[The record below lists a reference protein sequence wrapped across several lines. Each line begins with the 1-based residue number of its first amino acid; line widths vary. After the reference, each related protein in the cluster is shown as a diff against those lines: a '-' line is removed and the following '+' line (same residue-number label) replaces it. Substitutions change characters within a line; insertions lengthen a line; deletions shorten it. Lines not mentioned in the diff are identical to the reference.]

1 MHPGSSIPEAIGTI
15 VTEAMGLTRDE
26 CADCGES
33 PAAATVTG
41 SRDRLCGACALEA
54 EQDDSVAWDSPETRL
69 AALAGQH
76 NDDRRCRPRGPE
88 LVTAT
93 RKQEAGQR

>member
-26 CADCGES
+26 CSDCGES

-54 EQDDSVAWDSPETRL
+54 DGQLVAWDSPETRS
-69 AALAGQH
+69 AALASH
-76 NDDRRCRPRGPE
+76 ANDDRRCPGHAD
-88 LVTAT
+88 LSS
-93 RKQEAGQR
+93 